1 MDMTLQQLEDLRDAD
16 NDVKAAFCRVYLPWC
31 QSEDEFNAVLNETI
45 EAAKEDE
52 RQPTY
57 PTGVSPHE

>member
-1 MDMTLQQLEDLRDAD
+1 MTLEQLEDLRDAD
-16 NDVKAAFCRVYLPWC
+16 NDVKAEFCRVYMPFC
-31 QSEDEFNAVLNETI
+31 QSEAEFNHTLEAAI
-45 EAAKEDE
+45 KAAKEDE